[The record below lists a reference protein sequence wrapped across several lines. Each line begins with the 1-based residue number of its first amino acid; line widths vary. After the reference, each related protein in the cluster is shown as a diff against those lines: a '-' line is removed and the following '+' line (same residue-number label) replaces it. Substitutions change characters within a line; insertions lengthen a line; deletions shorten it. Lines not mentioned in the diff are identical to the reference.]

1 MTMKKRA
8 LALAVVGACGLVP
21 QAFAHELAVS
31 KKDHIKVDVPGEA
44 SNWCKPEIELTIRR
58 PVWDNQALLTGL
70 VGKLPTVLANDCP
83 AARVTWRAVDASG
96 NLYASGSGTAAN
108 LGIVTLAS
116 AKQISSPAVLPSTSS
131 VEASALVDQ
140 TASPTNVVAP
150 VTITEQ
156 THDQPPAQQD
166 QTVQQLPPQTTIAA
180 APSAQIEQI
189 HSDPQG
195 SSAPEAITVTPASDF
210 GRARVLEHSKLTKI
224 TDAGG
229 CNWVMSK
236 SVLNDGDG
244 SLAFGSTPA
253 MPCPSTGF
261 AEGSFEKLSWKVPN
275 TYRGDN
281 WNRVFVH
288 ASGLMFNKDLE
299 SVVKGKELSYLSPDA
314 DQALFILGEIPSRQM
329 KVYLA
334 FQRGNYRV
342 LGPFNSDPYYV
353 AITPD
358 ESFAL
363 DPVDYKRAGEEVFK
377 LIRTTSSSTVSVQNF
392 YVAKSLAALYPE
404 TGWGDDTQKIIRN
417 RIGES
422 RGQFYFDVQEG
433 SNWALQREQQR
444 LREERRVQQQMA
456 ELHSRVLERY
466 EQLKAGM
473 KDYEGREVE
482 ALAQM
487 AGIQVRFGSPLALQ
501 DPNSSKNV
509 GLMMIQIAGK
519 TDGSYDIDF
528 PAKGRLLSNQTFEK
542 EWYVVPVANLTPFMP
557 LVDGRALPTFRGN
570 LPAAP
575 EACKQD
581 HCADKVSFGAVLAR
595 EFGPDSGI
603 DFNWTPDVSQ
613 QYVNTWKNASAQ
625 LQ

>member
-1 MTMKKRA
+1 MKKRA

-210 GRARVLEHSKLTKI
+210 GRARVLEHSKLTQI

-392 YVAKSLAALYPE
+392 YMAKSLAALYPE

-509 GLMMIQIAGK
+509 GLMMIHIAGK

>member
-1 MTMKKRA
+1 
-8 LALAVVGACGLVP
+8 
-21 QAFAHELAVS
+21 
-31 KKDHIKVDVPGEA
+31 
-44 SNWCKPEIELTIRR
+44 
-58 PVWDNQALLTGL
+58 
-70 VGKLPTVLANDCP
+70 
-83 AARVTWRAVDASG
+83 
-96 NLYASGSGTAAN
+96 
-108 LGIVTLAS
+108 
-116 AKQISSPAVLPSTSS
+116 
-131 VEASALVDQ
+131 
-140 TASPTNVVAP
+140 
-150 VTITEQ
+150 
-156 THDQPPAQQD
+156 
-166 QTVQQLPPQTTIAA
+166 
-180 APSAQIEQI
+180 
-189 HSDPQG
+189 
-195 SSAPEAITVTPASDF
+195 
-210 GRARVLEHSKLTKI
+210 
-224 TDAGG
+224 
-229 CNWVMSK
+229 
-236 SVLNDGDG
+236 
-244 SLAFGSTPA
+244 
-253 MPCPSTGF
+253 
-261 AEGSFEKLSWKVPN
+261 
-275 TYRGDN
+275 
-281 WNRVFVH
+281 
-288 ASGLMFNKDLE
+288 
-299 SVVKGKELSYLSPDA
+299 
-314 DQALFILGEIPSRQM
+314 M

-509 GLMMIQIAGK
+509 GLMMIHIAGK

>member
-210 GRARVLEHSKLTKI
+210 GRARVLEHSKLTQI

-509 GLMMIQIAGK
+509 GLMMIHIAGK

>member
-1 MTMKKRA
+1 M
-8 LALAVVGACGLVP
+8 
-21 QAFAHELAVS
+21 
-31 KKDHIKVDVPGEA
+31 
-44 SNWCKPEIELTIRR
+44 
-58 PVWDNQALLTGL
+58 
-70 VGKLPTVLANDCP
+70 
-83 AARVTWRAVDASG
+83 TWRAVDASG

-210 GRARVLEHSKLTKI
+210 GRARVLEHSKLTQI

-509 GLMMIQIAGK
+509 GLMMIHIAGK

>member
-1 MTMKKRA
+1 
-8 LALAVVGACGLVP
+8 
-21 QAFAHELAVS
+21 
-31 KKDHIKVDVPGEA
+31 
-44 SNWCKPEIELTIRR
+44 
-58 PVWDNQALLTGL
+58 
-70 VGKLPTVLANDCP
+70 
-83 AARVTWRAVDASG
+83 
-96 NLYASGSGTAAN
+96 
-108 LGIVTLAS
+108 
-116 AKQISSPAVLPSTSS
+116 
-131 VEASALVDQ
+131 
-140 TASPTNVVAP
+140 
-150 VTITEQ
+150 
-156 THDQPPAQQD
+156 
-166 QTVQQLPPQTTIAA
+166 
-180 APSAQIEQI
+180 
-189 HSDPQG
+189 
-195 SSAPEAITVTPASDF
+195 
-210 GRARVLEHSKLTKI
+210 
-224 TDAGG
+224 
-229 CNWVMSK
+229 
-236 SVLNDGDG
+236 
-244 SLAFGSTPA
+244 

-509 GLMMIQIAGK
+509 GLMMIHIAGK

>member
-1 MTMKKRA
+1 MKKRA

-44 SNWCKPEIELTIRR
+44 SNWCKPGIELTIRR

-210 GRARVLEHSKLTKI
+210 GRARVLEHSKLTQI

-509 GLMMIQIAGK
+509 GLMMIHIAGK

>member
-1 MTMKKRA
+1 MKKRA

>member
-1 MTMKKRA
+1 MKKRA

-210 GRARVLEHSKLTKI
+210 GRARVLEHSKLTQI

-509 GLMMIQIAGK
+509 GLMMIHIAGK

-603 DFNWTPDVSQ
+603 DFNWTPYVSQ

>member
-1 MTMKKRA
+1 MKKRA

-210 GRARVLEHSKLTKI
+210 GRARVLEHSKLTQI

-509 GLMMIQIAGK
+509 GLMMIHIAGK

>member
-1 MTMKKRA
+1 TQEIVK
-8 LALAVVGACGLVP
+8 VG
-21 QAFAHELAVS
+21 
-31 KKDHIKVDVPGEA
+31 
-44 SNWCKPEIELTIRR
+44 
-58 PVWDNQALLTGL
+58 
-70 VGKLPTVLANDCP
+70 CP
-83 AARVTWRAVDASG
+83 
-96 NLYASGSGTAAN
+96 
-108 LGIVTLAS
+108 
-116 AKQISSPAVLPSTSS
+116 
-131 VEASALVDQ
+131 
-140 TASPTNVVAP
+140 
-150 VTITEQ
+150 
-156 THDQPPAQQD
+156 
-166 QTVQQLPPQTTIAA
+166 
-180 APSAQIEQI
+180 
-189 HSDPQG
+189 
-195 SSAPEAITVTPASDF
+195 
-210 GRARVLEHSKLTKI
+210 
-224 TDAGG
+224 
-229 CNWVMSK
+229 
-236 SVLNDGDG
+236 DG
-244 SLAFGSTPA
+244 
-253 MPCPSTGF
+253 
-261 AEGSFEKLSWKVPN
+261 
-275 TYRGDN
+275 Y
-281 WNRVFVH
+281 
-288 ASGLMFNKDLE
+288 
-299 SVVKGKELSYLSPDA
+299 

-509 GLMMIQIAGK
+509 GLMMIHIAGK

-528 PAKGRLLSNQTFEK
+528 PANGRLLSNQTFEK

>member
-1 MTMKKRA
+1 MKKRA

-70 VGKLPTVLANDCP
+70 VGKLPIVLANDCP

-116 AKQISSPAVLPSTSS
+116 ARKKSSPAVIPSPSS

-140 TASPTNVVAP
+140 SAPPTNVVAP
-150 VTITEQ
+150 VTNPDRA
-156 THDQPPAQQD
+156 HDQPPVQQD
-166 QTVQQLPPQTTIAA
+166 KTVQQLPPQPSIAA
-180 APSAQIEQI
+180 APSAQIEQV
-189 HSDPQG
+189 HPDLQG
-195 SSAPEAITVTPASDF
+195 SSAPAAITATPASDF
-210 GRARVLEHSKLTKI
+210 GKALVLEHSKLTQI

-229 CNWVMSK
+229 CKWVMSK

-244 SLAFGSTPA
+244 SLAFDSTPS

-314 DQALFILGEIPSRQM
+314 DQALFLLGEIPSRQM

-363 DPVDYKRAGEEVFK
+363 DPVDYKRAGEEVFQ
-377 LIRTTSSSTVSVQNF
+377 LIRTSSPSTVSVQNF
-392 YVAKSLAALYPE
+392 YVAKSLAALFPKS
-404 TGWGDDTQKIIRN
+404 GWGEDAQKIIRN

-422 RGQFYFDVQEG
+422 RGQFYFDVKDG

-444 LREERRVQQQMA
+444 LLEERRVQQHMA
-456 ELHSRVLERY
+456 ELHSRVLDRY

-473 KDYEGREVE
+473 KDYEGKEVE

-501 DPNSSKNV
+501 DPNSSKSV
-509 GLMMIQIAGK
+509 GLMMIHVVGK

>member
-1 MTMKKRA
+1 MKKRA

-210 GRARVLEHSKLTKI
+210 GRARVLEHSKLTQI

-509 GLMMIQIAGK
+509 GLMMIHIAGK

-542 EWYVVPVANLTPFMP
+542 EWYVVPVANLTLFMP

>member
-1 MTMKKRA
+1 T
-8 LALAVVGACGLVP
+8 
-21 QAFAHELAVS
+21 S
-31 KKDHIKVDVPGEA
+31 PGTDQ
-44 SNWCKPEIELTIRR
+44 TIRR

-210 GRARVLEHSKLTKI
+210 GRARVLEHSKLTQI

-509 GLMMIQIAGK
+509 GLMMIHIAGK

>member
-1 MTMKKRA
+1 
-8 LALAVVGACGLVP
+8 GESD
-21 QAFAHELAVS
+21 QATTILT
-31 KKDHIKVDVPGEA
+31 PG
-44 SNWCKPEIELTIRR
+44 
-58 PVWDNQALLTGL
+58 V

-210 GRARVLEHSKLTKI
+210 GRARVLEHSKLTQI

-314 DQALFILGEIPSRQM
+314 DQA
-329 KVYLA
+329 
-334 FQRGNYRV
+334 
-342 LGPFNSDPYYV
+342 
-353 AITPD
+353 
-358 ESFAL
+358 
-363 DPVDYKRAGEEVFK
+363 
-377 LIRTTSSSTVSVQNF
+377 
-392 YVAKSLAALYPE
+392 
-404 TGWGDDTQKIIRN
+404 
-417 RIGES
+417 
-422 RGQFYFDVQEG
+422 
-433 SNWALQREQQR
+433 
-444 LREERRVQQQMA
+444 
-456 ELHSRVLERY
+456 
-466 EQLKAGM
+466 
-473 KDYEGREVE
+473 
-482 ALAQM
+482 
-487 AGIQVRFGSPLALQ
+487 
-501 DPNSSKNV
+501 
-509 GLMMIQIAGK
+509 
-519 TDGSYDIDF
+519 
-528 PAKGRLLSNQTFEK
+528 
-542 EWYVVPVANLTPFMP
+542 
-557 LVDGRALPTFRGN
+557 
-570 LPAAP
+570 
-575 EACKQD
+575 
-581 HCADKVSFGAVLAR
+581 
-595 EFGPDSGI
+595 
-603 DFNWTPDVSQ
+603 
-613 QYVNTWKNASAQ
+613 
-625 LQ
+625 

>member
-1 MTMKKRA
+1 MKKRA
-8 LALAVVGACGLVP
+8 LALAVVGACGLLP

-116 AKQISSPAVLPSTSS
+116 AKQISSPAVLPSNSS

-140 TASPTNVVAP
+140 TV
-150 VTITEQ
+150 
-156 THDQPPAQQD
+156 
-166 QTVQQLPPQTTIAA
+166 
-180 APSAQIEQI
+180 
-189 HSDPQG
+189 
-195 SSAPEAITVTPASDF
+195 
-210 GRARVLEHSKLTKI
+210 
-224 TDAGG
+224 
-229 CNWVMSK
+229 
-236 SVLNDGDG
+236 
-244 SLAFGSTPA
+244 
-253 MPCPSTGF
+253 
-261 AEGSFEKLSWKVPN
+261 
-275 TYRGDN
+275 
-281 WNRVFVH
+281 
-288 ASGLMFNKDLE
+288 
-299 SVVKGKELSYLSPDA
+299 
-314 DQALFILGEIPSRQM
+314 
-329 KVYLA
+329 
-334 FQRGNYRV
+334 
-342 LGPFNSDPYYV
+342 
-353 AITPD
+353 
-358 ESFAL
+358 
-363 DPVDYKRAGEEVFK
+363 
-377 LIRTTSSSTVSVQNF
+377 
-392 YVAKSLAALYPE
+392 
-404 TGWGDDTQKIIRN
+404 
-417 RIGES
+417 
-422 RGQFYFDVQEG
+422 
-433 SNWALQREQQR
+433 QREQQR
-444 LREERRVQQQMA
+444 LLEERRVQQHMA
-456 ELHSRVLERY
+456 ELHSRVLDRY

-473 KDYEGREVE
+473 KDYEGKEVE

-501 DPNSSKNV
+501 DPNSSKSV
-509 GLMMIQIAGK
+509 GLMMIHVVGK